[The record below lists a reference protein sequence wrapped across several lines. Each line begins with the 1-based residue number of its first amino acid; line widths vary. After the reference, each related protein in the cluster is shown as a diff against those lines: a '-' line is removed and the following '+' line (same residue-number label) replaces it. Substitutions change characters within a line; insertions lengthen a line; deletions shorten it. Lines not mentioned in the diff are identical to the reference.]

1 MSDARTTWALNESKE
16 VGFLGTLQSVL
27 ITQMCF
33 MSLSRA
39 TASEEV
45 HPSDLICP
53 AVSCHISHS
62 CEEDAIILSLPF
74 DMANSHSNCTVL
86 AVCLVLLILDYAIYP
101 WEIILPSWRAS
112 MEISSDERL
121 AKLALWNL
129 VAADGVNITG
139 DVDFLLDYAIIGHPK
154 TATTFTNLWFQ
165 THPQVRSF
173 REEINEHGR

>member
-1 MSDARTTWALNESKE
+1 
-16 VGFLGTLQSVL
+16 
-27 ITQMCF
+27 
-33 MSLSRA
+33 
-39 TASEEV
+39 
-45 HPSDLICP
+45 
-53 AVSCHISHS
+53 
-62 CEEDAIILSLPF
+62 
-74 DMANSHSNCTVL
+74 
-86 AVCLVLLILDYAIYP
+86 
-101 WEIILPSWRAS
+101 

-173 REEINEHGR
+173 REEITLLSKGYPAEMVKKLHQLSDPREYPVIRGYKYPRDIQSSSALQSISTHWPSAKLIVGVRHPVLWFESFYNL